1 MDLKETKQLI
11 SSSEMKLHTKSE
23 KNKSDTQAIYNTLFS
38 EEEQLGETNTDSKR
52 PNKDSG
58 KRMFGNVSTLD
69 WIQTWRAFEIN

>member
-11 SSSEMKLHTKSE
+11 ASAEIKLHTKS
-23 KNKSDTQAIYNTLFS
+23 KNKSDTQKLYDTLFS
-38 EEEQLGETNTDSKR
+38 EEEQLGETNTDSNQA
-52 PNKDSG
+52 NKDIG

>member
-11 SSSEMKLHTKSE
+11 SSAEIKLNTKS
-23 KNKSDTQAIYNTLFS
+23 KNKSDTQGMYDALFS
-38 EEEQLGETNTDSKR
+38 EEEQLGETNTDSKY
-52 PNKDSG
+52 PNKDIG

>member
-11 SSSEMKLHTKSE
+11 ASADIKLHTKS
-23 KNKSDTQAIYNTLFS
+23 KNKSDTQKIYDTLFS

-52 PNKDSG
+52 PNKDTG
-58 KRMFGNVSTLD
+58 KRLFGNVSTLD

>member
-11 SSSEMKLHTKSE
+11 ASAEIKSGSKSE
-23 KNKSDTQAIYNTLFS
+23 KNKSDTQEMYGRLFS
-38 EEEQLGETNTDSKR
+38 EEEQLGETNTDSKH
-52 PNKDSG
+52 PNEYIG

>member
-11 SSSEMKLHTKSE
+11 ASAEIKLHTKS
-23 KNKSDTQAIYNTLFS
+23 KNKSDPQAMYDTLFS
-38 EEEQLGETNTDSKR
+38 EEEQLGETNTDGKHTD
-52 PNKDSG
+52 KDIG

>member
-11 SSSEMKLHTKSE
+11 TSAEIKLHTKS
-23 KNKSDTQAIYNTLFS
+23 KNKSDPQAMYDTLFS
-38 EEEQLGETNTDSKR
+38 EEEQLGEANIDGKHT
-52 PNKDSG
+52 NKDIG